1 MSRYHVLIATL
12 VLMHAVSGTV
22 SAQKAAKS
30 PPSDREVVIGFERV
44 LHSDILDEDRELM
57 IALPDRYE
65 AAKDREYPI
74 FIVLDARGN
83 FKATSTMIRN
93 LARAR
98 VVPHM
103 IVVGIKNTNRWRD
116 LTPIFWDGMGVPGTG
131 GGDKFV
137 SFLKSEL
144 IPYVDSNWRTSGF
157 RVFSGHSLGGLTAMN
172 ILFRQPELFDAY
184 IAISPSLEWGDG
196 FMLQRYRKCLDKNP
210 ALDKL
215 LHMSIADEQL
225 ERINYDRMVNLMEEK
240 TPRGFLWTSEIFEQ
254 EDDHMSMR
262 ITGLLAGIRWVFRD
276 WRLTSNRIY
285 AMTNDEIET
294 HFVVATHR
302 YKEPRSLGMI
312 EMTDAGYWGIYD
324 SKKSKRAMELF
335 RLAVKKWP
343 DKAYT
348 VSCLGE
354 GLEHLGRLD
363 EALVEVERALRM
375 AKESGVQDLPYY
387 EGIVTRVRGK
397 LGE

>member
-1 MSRYHVLIATL
+1 MSRCHGLIATL
-12 VLMHAVSGTV
+12 VLMHVVSGTI
-22 SAQKAAKS
+22 SAQKAAES
-30 PPSDREVVIGFERV
+30 PTPDREVVIGFERV

-93 LARAR
+93 LAGAR

-116 LTPIFWDGMGVPGTG
+116 LTPVFWDGMAVPGTG
-131 GGDKFV
+131 GGDNFV

-144 IPYVDSNWRTSGF
+144 IPYIDSNWRTSGF

-172 ILFRQPELFDAY
+172 ILFEQPELFDAY
-184 IAISPSLEWGDG
+184 IAISPSLEWGNG
-196 FMLQRYRKCLDKNP
+196 FMLERYRKCLEKNP
-210 ALDKL
+210 ALDSL

-285 AMTNDEIET
+285 AMTDDQIKT
-294 HFVVATHR
+294 HFVDATRR

-324 SKKSKRAMELF
+324 SKKAKRAMELF

-343 DKAYT
+343 DEAYT

>member
-1 MSRYHVLIATL
+1 MSRCHVLIATL
-12 VLMHAVSGTV
+12 VLMHVVSGTIL
-22 SAQKAAKS
+22 AQKAAES
-30 PPSDREVVIGFERV
+30 PTPDREIVIGFERV

-83 FKATSTMIRN
+83 FEATSSMIRN

-116 LTPIFWDGMGVPGTG
+116 LTPVSWNGMAVPGTG
-131 GGDKFV
+131 GGDEFV
-137 SFLKSEL
+137 SFVKSEL
-144 IPYVDSNWRTSGF
+144 IPYVDSTWRTSGF

-172 ILFRQPELFDAY
+172 ILFEQPELFDAY

-196 FMLQRYRKCLDKNP
+196 FMLERYRKCLATNP
-210 ALDKL
+210 SLNKL
-215 LHMSIADEQL
+215 LHMSIADERL
-225 ERINYDRMVNLMEEK
+225 ERINYDRMINLMEEK
-240 TPRGFLWTSEIFEQ
+240 TPRRFLWTSEIFE
-254 EDDHMSMR
+254 EADDHMSMR
-262 ITGLLAGIRWVFRD
+262 ITGQLAGIRWVFRD

-285 AMTNDEIET
+285 AMTDDEIEM
-294 HFVVATHR
+294 HFLEATR
-302 YKEPRSLGMI
+302 LYKEPRSLGMI

-324 SKKSKRAMELF
+324 SKKAKRAMDLF

-343 DKAYT
+343 DEAYT

-354 GLEHLGRLD
+354 GLEQLGRLD

-375 AKESGVQDLPYY
+375 AKESGLQDLPYY
-387 EGIVTRVRGK
+387 EGIVIRVRGK

>member
-1 MSRYHVLIATL
+1 MSSYHVLIATL
-12 VLMHAVSGTV
+12 VLSHTMSGTL
-22 SAQKAAKS
+22 SAQNAAES
-30 PPSDREVVIGFERV
+30 SLSDREVVIGFERV
-44 LHSDILDEDRELM
+44 LHSDILNEDRELM
-57 IALPDRYE
+57 ISLPDRYQ
-65 AAKDREYPI
+65 AAEDRAYPI

-83 FKATSTMIRN
+83 FNATSAIIHN
-93 LARAR
+93 LARGR
-98 VVPHM
+98 VVPSM

-116 LTPIFWDGMGVPGTG
+116 LTPVFWDGMGVPGTG
-131 GGDKFV
+131 GGDSFV

-172 ILFRQPELFDAY
+172 ILFEQPELFDAY

-196 FMLQRYRKCLDKNP
+196 FMLERYRKCLDKNP
-210 ALDKL
+210 TLNKL
-215 LHMSIADEQL
+215 LHMSKGDEQQ
-225 ERINYDRMVNLMEEK
+225 ERIIYANMVNLMEEK
-240 TPRGFLWTSEIFEQ
+240 TPRDFLWRSETFEQ

-285 AMTNDEIET
+285 AMTDDEIET
-294 HFVVATHR
+294 HFAGATRR

-324 SKKSKRAMELF
+324 SKKAERAMELF

-354 GLEHLGRLD
+354 GLEHLGRMD

-375 AKESGVQDLPYY
+375 AKESGVRDLPYY
-387 EGIVTRVRGK
+387 EAIVIRVRNK

>member
-12 VLMHAVSGTV
+12 VLMHAVSGAV

-30 PPSDREVVIGFERV
+30 PKSDREVVIGFERV
-44 LHSDILDEDRELM
+44 LHSDILKEDRELM
-57 IALPDRYE
+57 IALPDQYV
-65 AAKDREYPI
+65 ATKDREYPI

-83 FKATSTMIRN
+83 FNATSTMIRN

-103 IVVGIKNTNRWRD
+103 IVVGIKNTHRWRD
-116 LTPIFWDGMGVPGTG
+116 LTPLFWDGMGVPGTG

-294 HFVVATHR
+294 HFVVATHL

-324 SKKSKRAMELF
+324 SKKAKRAMELF

-354 GLEHLGRLD
+354 GLEQLGRLD

-375 AKESGVQDLPYY
+375 AKESGVPDLPYY
-387 EGIVTRVRGK
+387 EGIVNRVRGK

>member
-1 MSRYHVLIATL
+1 MSRCHVLIASF

-22 SAQKAAKS
+22 SAQKAAES
-30 PPSDREVVIGFERV
+30 PTFDREIVIGFERV
-44 LHSDILDEDRELM
+44 LHSEILEENRELM
-57 IALPDRYE
+57 IALPDEYE
-65 AAKDREYPI
+65 ATKDKAYPV

-98 VVPHM
+98 VIPQM
-103 IVVGIKNTNRWRD
+103 IVVGIRNTNRWRD
-116 LTPIFWDGMGVPGTG
+116 LTPVFWDGMGVPGTG

-137 SFLKSEL
+137 AFLKAEL
-144 IPYVDSNWRTSGF
+144 IPYMDSNWRTNGF
-157 RVFSGHSLGGLTAMN
+157 RVFSGHSLGGLTAMY
-172 ILFRQPELFDAY
+172 ILFEQPALFDAY

-196 FMLQRYRKCLDKNP
+196 FMLERYRKCLDKNP
-210 ALDKL
+210 ALDKF

-225 ERINYDRMVNLMEEK
+225 ERINYDRMVDLMEKK
-240 TPRGFLWTSEIFEQ
+240 TPRKFLWTSEIFEQ

-285 AMTNDEIET
+285 AMTNDEIEK
-294 HFVVATHR
+294 HFVDATRR

-324 SKKSKRAMELF
+324 SKRAKRAMELF

-343 DKAYT
+343 DKAYA

-354 GLEHLGRLD
+354 GLEKLGRLD
-363 EALVEVERALRM
+363 KALVEVERALRM
-375 AKESGVQDLPYY
+375 AKESGLQDLPYY
-387 EGIVTRVRGK
+387 EGIVIRVRGK